1 MPDQGM
7 MRQASGETTV
17 ANWPVRKFKISDPL
31 NLRLKTLENGFMTVV
46 LQPFPN
52 QLIDLIINP
61 DWQTN
66 LEV

>member
-17 ANWPVRKFKISDPL
+17 ANWPVIKFKISDPL

-52 QLIDLIINP
+52 QL
-61 DWQTN
+61 
-66 LEV
+66 

>member
-17 ANWPVRKFKISDPL
+17 ANWPVRKFKISDSLKSL
-31 NLRLKTLENGFMTVV
+31 NKTLENGFMTVV

-52 QLIDLIINP
+52 QL
-61 DWQTN
+61 
-66 LEV
+66 

>member
-7 MRQASGETTV
+7 MRQVSGETTV
-17 ANWPVRKFKISDPL
+17 ANWPVRKFKISDP
-31 NLRLKTLENGFMTVV
+31 LKTLENGFMTVV